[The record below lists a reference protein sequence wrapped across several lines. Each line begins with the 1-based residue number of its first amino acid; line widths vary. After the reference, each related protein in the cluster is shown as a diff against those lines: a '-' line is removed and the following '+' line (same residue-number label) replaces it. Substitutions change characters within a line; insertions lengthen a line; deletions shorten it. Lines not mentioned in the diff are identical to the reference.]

1 MRSGGWQRWKPN
13 GTTWRVT
20 VNRHWKYVTIHVRDL
35 DDVELPLGAQPA
47 GPPRPIGC
55 GYWLVGYWDTFNV
68 ERGES
73 E

>member
-1 MRSGGWQRWKPN
+1 M
-13 GTTWRVT
+13 
-20 VNRHWKYVTIHVRDL
+20 NRHWKYVTIHVRDL